1 MSPGRSGETSLSP
14 FPILL
19 TQDNSLRLWVSTFK
33 LAIDG
38 APKRTVRVLLP
49 IMNTILNRVGSFLHT
64 VRRALSFVWQS
75 SPSLGSASIVV
86 RVIQGLLPLGALYL
100 TKLLIDAVTEGL
112 KLPWDDASLTHI
124 LAILAGVAGVA
135 AVSAILS
142 AVAGL
147 VSKIQ
152 SEVVTDHMYSVLQEK
167 SVEVD
172 LEYYENARYQ
182 DTLHLA
188 QQEAPYRP
196 TAILNALLQMGQNA
210 ISLLTMAALLWWMH
224 WGVIPILVLT
234 AIPYFIV
241 KLKQSNQLYAWERER
256 APLDRK
262 AWYAH
267 MLLTQAGVAKEVR
280 LFDLGNRLRQWF
292 ADARLIL
299 RRERIALERR
309 WVFSGFVA
317 QIIGIAGV
325 FGVCSLLVVRTI
337 DGLLTIGDLVI
348 CLQAVQRAS
357 GYLEGLGQSVSSLY
371 ESNLFLATLDEFLGL
386 QSRLRTSAAP
396 KAFPRPIVEGLVFEH
411 VSFQYPH
418 EERVAIRDFTFSI
431 KPGEHVA
438 FVGANGAGKTTLVKL
453 LCRLYDPSGGRITI
467 DGTDLRDY
475 PIADVRGSVSGV
487 FQDFVKFQLSAKD
500 NIALGVRA
508 SGVDPF
514 AIVQAAK
521 QAGIHEV
528 IERLPKGYESLL
540 GKLFDGG
547 HELSIGEWQ
556 KVALAR
562 SILRDSQILI
572 LDEPTSAMD
581 AKAEAELFERFHEL
595 AQGRTAIFIS
605 HRLSTVKMADRIFV
619 VDQGQIV
626 EQGTHDELMA
636 QQGLYTSLF
645 LTQAQHYQ

>member
-1 MSPGRSGETSLSP
+1 
-14 FPILL
+14 
-19 TQDNSLRLWVSTFK
+19 
-33 LAIDG
+33 
-38 APKRTVRVLLP
+38 
-49 IMNTILNRVGSFLHT
+49 MNTIFNRIGSFVHT

-75 SPSLGSASIVV
+75 SPSLASASVVV
-86 RVIQGLLPLGALYL
+86 RVIQGLLPLLALYL

-112 KLPWDDASLTHI
+112 KTPWDDASLTHI
-124 LAILAGVAGVA
+124 LMILAGMA
-135 AVSAILS
+135 AVAVISAALT
-142 AVAGL
+142 AVAEL
-147 VSKIQ
+147 ISRIQ
-152 SEVVTDHMYSVLQEK
+152 SDAVTDHMYAVLQTK

-210 ISLLTMAALLWWMH
+210 ISLLAMAVLLWWMH
-224 WGVIPILVLT
+224 WGVIPILILT
-234 AIPYFIV
+234 AIPYFFA
-241 KLKQSNQLYAWERER
+241 KLRKSTQLYAWERER
-256 APLDRK
+256 TPLDRK
-262 AWYAH
+262 AWYVN
-267 MLLTQAGVAKEVR
+267 MLLTQAGAAKEVR
-280 LFDLGNRLRQWF
+280 LFNLGRRLQQWF
-292 ADARLIL
+292 ADARSVL
-299 RRERIALERR
+299 RQERIALERR
-309 WVFSGFVA
+309 WVFSGFIA
-317 QIIGIAGV
+317 QIIGVAGV
-325 FGVCSLLVVRTI
+325 FGVCSVLVVRTI

-357 GYLEGLGQSVSSLY
+357 GFLEGLGQSVSSLY

-386 QSRLRTSAAP
+386 QSRLRVSTCP
-396 KAFPRPIVEGLVFEH
+396 RAFPRLITEGIVFEH

-431 KPGEHVA
+431 RPGEHVA

-453 LCRLYDPSGGRITI
+453 LCRLYDPSSGRVTI

-475 PIADVRGSVSGV
+475 PIDDVRGAASGI
-487 FQDFVKFQLSAKD
+487 FQDFVKFQLSVKD

-508 SGVDPF
+508 SAVDPF
-514 AIVQAAK
+514 AIVQAAR
-521 QAGIHEV
+521 QAGIHEA
-528 IERLPKGYESLL
+528 IERLPDGYESLL

-562 SILRDSQILI
+562 AILRDSQILI

-595 AQGRTAIFIS
+595 AQGRTAILIS

>member
-1 MSPGRSGETSLSP
+1 M
-14 FPILL
+14 
-19 TQDNSLRLWVSTFK
+19 
-33 LAIDG
+33 
-38 APKRTVRVLLP
+38 
-49 IMNTILNRVGSFLHT
+49 LNRIGPFVHT
-64 VRRALSFVWQS
+64 VGRALSLVWQS
-75 SPSLGSASIVV
+75 SPSLASASVVV
-86 RVIQGLLPLGALYL
+86 RVIQGLLPLVALYL

-112 KLPWDDASLTHI
+112 KAPWDDASLTHI
-124 LAILAGVAGVA
+124 LTILAGMAGVA
-135 AVSAILS
+135 AISAALT

-147 VSKIQ
+147 ILKIQ
-152 SEVVTDHMYSVLQEK
+152 SDAVTDHMYAVIQAK

-196 TAILNALLQMGQNA
+196 TAILNALLQMGQHA
-210 ISLLTMAALLWWMH
+210 ISLLAMAVLLWWMH
-224 WGVIPILVLT
+224 WGVIPILILT
-234 AIPYFIV
+234 AIPYFFA
-241 KLKQSNQLYAWERER
+241 KLRKSSQLYVWERER

-262 AWYAH
+262 AWYVN
-267 MLLTQAGVAKEVR
+267 MLLTQAGAAKEVR
-280 LFDLGNRLRQWF
+280 LFDLGRRLQQWF
-292 ADARLIL
+292 ADARLVL
-299 RRERIALERR
+299 RQERIALERR

-317 QIIGIAGV
+317 QIVGVAGV
-325 FGVCSLLVVRTI
+325 FGVCSVLVVRTI

-357 GYLEGLGQSVSSLY
+357 GFLEGLGQSVASLY
-371 ESNLFLATLDEFLGL
+371 ESNLFLNTLDEFLGL
-386 QSRLRTSAAP
+386 QSRLRASTCP
-396 KAFPRPIVEGLVFEH
+396 RVFPRPITEGIVFER

-453 LCRLYDPSGGRITI
+453 LCRLYDPSSGRVTI

-475 PIADVRGSVSGV
+475 PVAEVRGAVSGI

-508 SGVDPF
+508 SAVDSF
-514 AIVQAAK
+514 AIVQAAR
-521 QAGIHEV
+521 QAGIHEA
-528 IERLPKGYESLL
+528 IERLPDGYESLL

-562 SILRDSQILI
+562 AILRDSQILI

-595 AQGRTAIFIS
+595 AQGRTAILIS

-636 QQGLYTSLF
+636 QQGLYNNLF

>member
-1 MSPGRSGETSLSP
+1 MT
-14 FPILL
+14 
-19 TQDNSLRLWVSTFK
+19 T
-33 LAIDG
+33 
-38 APKRTVRVLLP
+38 
-49 IMNTILNRVGSFLHT
+49 MLNRIGPFLQTVG
-64 VRRALSFVWQS
+64 RALSFVWQS
-75 SPSLGSASIVV
+75 SPSLATASVVV
-86 RVIQGLLPLGALYL
+86 RVIQGLLPLVALYL

-112 KLPWDDASLTHI
+112 KTPWDDASLTHI
-124 LAILAGVAGVA
+124 LAILGGVTGVALI
-135 AVSAILS
+135 SALLT

-152 SEVVTDHMYSVLQEK
+152 SEVVTDHMYAILQTK

-196 TAILNALLQMGQNA
+196 TAILNALLQMGQNT
-210 ISLLTMAALLWWMH
+210 ISLLTMAVLLWWMH
-224 WGVIPILVLT
+224 WGVIPILILT
-234 AIPYFIV
+234 AIPYFLA
-241 KLKQSNQLYAWERER
+241 KLRQSNQLYVWERER

-262 AWYAH
+262 AWYVN
-267 MLLTQAGVAKEVR
+267 MLLTQAGAAKEVR
-280 LFDLGNRLRQWF
+280 LFDLGRRLQQWF
-292 ADARLIL
+292 ADARLVL
-299 RRERIALERR
+299 RQERIALEQR
-309 WVFSGFVA
+309 WMFSGLVA
-317 QIIGIAGV
+317 QIIGVAGA
-325 FGVCSLLVVRTI
+325 FGVCSVLVVRTI

-357 GYLEGLGQSVSSLY
+357 GFLEGLGQSVSSLY
-371 ESNLFLATLDEFLGL
+371 ESNLFLATLGEFLGL
-386 QSRLRTSAAP
+386 QSRLRTSACP
-396 KAFPRPIVEGLVFEH
+396 KAFPRPITEGVVFEH

-453 LCRLYDPSGGRITI
+453 LCRLYDPSGGRILI
-467 DGTDLRDY
+467 DGTDLCHYD
-475 PIADVRGSVSGV
+475 ITDVRGAVSGI

-521 QAGIHEV
+521 QAGVHET

-562 SILRDSQILI
+562 AILRDSQILI

-595 AQGRTAIFIS
+595 AQGRTAILIS

-619 VDQGQIV
+619 VDHGQIV

-636 QQGLYTSLF
+636 QQGLYNNLF
-645 LTQAQHYQ
+645 LTQAQHYQYQ

>member
-1 MSPGRSGETSLSP
+1 
-14 FPILL
+14 
-19 TQDNSLRLWVSTFK
+19 
-33 LAIDG
+33 
-38 APKRTVRVLLP
+38 
-49 IMNTILNRVGSFLHT
+49 MNTILNRVGSFLHT

>member
-1 MSPGRSGETSLSP
+1 
-14 FPILL
+14 
-19 TQDNSLRLWVSTFK
+19 
-33 LAIDG
+33 
-38 APKRTVRVLLP
+38 
-49 IMNTILNRVGSFLHT
+49 MNTILNRVRPFLHT
-64 VRRALSFVWQS
+64 IRRALSFVWQS

-112 KLPWDDASLTHI
+112 KTPWDDASLTHI
-124 LAILAGVAGVA
+124 LAILAGVASVA

-147 VSKIQ
+147 VLKIQ

-196 TAILNALLQMGQNA
+196 TAILNALLQMGQNT

-267 MLLTQAGVAKEVR
+267 MLLTQAGAAKEVR

-309 WVFSGFVA
+309 WVLSGFVA

-386 QSRLRTSAAP
+386 QSRLGTSACP

-475 PIADVRGSVSGV
+475 PIADVRGAVSGV

-528 IERLPKGYESLL
+528 IERLPNGYESLL

-581 AKAEAELFERFHEL
+581 AKTEAELFERFHEL